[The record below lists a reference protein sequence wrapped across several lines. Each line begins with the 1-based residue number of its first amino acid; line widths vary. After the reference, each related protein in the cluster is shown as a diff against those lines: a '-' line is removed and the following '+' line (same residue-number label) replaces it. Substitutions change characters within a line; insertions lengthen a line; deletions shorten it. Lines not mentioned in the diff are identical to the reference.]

1 MSFLKLLYGNIEN
14 CCYEISELSKKK
26 KKKKKVIAKLIKIA
40 TEIYYKVRQV
50 LQNVTEAYQK
60 VR

>member
-14 CCYEISELSKKK
+14 CYYEIRELSKNKK
-26 KKKKKVIAKLIKIA
+26 KKIVIAKLIQIA
-40 TEIYYKVRQV
+40 TEVYYKVRQV

>member
-26 KKKKKVIAKLIKIA
+26 KKKKVIAKLIQIA
-40 TEIYYKVRQV
+40 TEVYYKVRQV

>member
-14 CCYEISELSKKK
+14 CCYEIRELSKKK
-26 KKKKKVIAKLIKIA
+26 IVIAKLIQIA
-40 TEIYYKVRQV
+40 TEVYYKVRQV

>member
-26 KKKKKVIAKLIKIA
+26 KKVIAKLIQIA
-40 TEIYYKVRQV
+40 TEVYYKVRQV